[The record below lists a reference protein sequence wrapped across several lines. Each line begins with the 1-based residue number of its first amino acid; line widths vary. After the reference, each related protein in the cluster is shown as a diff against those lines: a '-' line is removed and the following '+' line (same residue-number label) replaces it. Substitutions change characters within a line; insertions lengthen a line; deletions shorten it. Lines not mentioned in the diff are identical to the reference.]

1 MAGLYIHIPFCH
13 SKCIY
18 CDFYS
23 IASSSKAGE
32 YVDALLNELRVRMD
46 ELRGEKVKTV
56 YLGGGTPSIL
66 PLPQL
71 ARLLDALPLGEAEEV
86 TIEVNPEDVTPEFVA
101 LIRERGVNR
110 VSMGVQTLNDSELKA
125 IGRRHSAAQAV
136 AAVETLRRGG
146 IGNLSLDLMF
156 GLPGQTIASLEKS
169 VKSLLALTPEHI
181 SAYLLSY
188 EPATR
193 LTLLRDR
200 GEITEASEETATGM
214 YRLVCDALAAA
225 GYTHY
230 EISNYALPGR
240 HSRHNSAYWAGT
252 PYLGLGPGAHSFNGC
267 ERSYNPSNLNAYLR
281 AQGLPERETE
291 ILTEEDRFNEAL
303 MLGLRTSRGVDL
315 DQLRCDFPAHMTAS
329 MLARAQRFVDS
340 GLMTLTPS
348 ALTIPPP
355 HWMLTDSLLP
365 TLFT

>member
-23 IASSSKAGE
+23 VASSSKAEE
-32 YVDALLNELRVRMD
+32 YVGALFNEWQSRRD
-46 ELRGEKVKTV
+46 ELRGESVETV

-71 ARLLDALPLGEAEEV
+71 DRLLDALPLAEAGEV
-86 TIEVNPEDVTPEFVA
+86 TIEVNPEDVTDDFVA
-101 LIRERGVNR
+101 LIGERGINR
-110 VSMGVQTLNDSELKA
+110 VSMGVQTLCDSELKA
-125 IGRRHSAAQAV
+125 IGRRHSALQAME
-136 AAVETLRRGG
+136 AVETLRRGG
-146 IGNLSLDLMF
+146 IDNLSLDLMF
-156 GLPGQTIASLEKS
+156 GLPGQSVGSLKKS
-169 VKSLLALTPEHI
+169 VESLLALKPEHL

-200 GEITEASEETATGM
+200 GEITEASEEIATEM
-214 YRLVCDALAAA
+214 YRLVCDALGSA
-225 GYTHY
+225 GYDHY
-230 EISNYALPGR
+230 EISNYSLPGR
-240 HSRHNSAYWAGT
+240 HSRHNSAYWIGV
-252 PYLGLGPGAHSFNGC
+252 PYLGLGPGAHSFNGS

-291 ILTEEDRFNEAL
+291 LLTEEDRFNEAL
-303 MLGLRTSRGVDL
+303 MLGLRTSHGIDL
-315 DQLRCDFPAHMTAS
+315 EKLRRYFPEHEVSS
-329 MLARAQRFVDS
+329 MLSRARKFIDR

-348 ALTIPPP
+348 ALSVPEPN
-355 HWMLTDSLLP
+355 WLLTDSLLP

>member
-23 IASSSKAGE
+23 VASSTRAGE
-32 YVDALLNELRVRMD
+32 YVDALLNELRARRE
-46 ELRGEKVKTV
+46 ELRGESVKTV

-101 LIRERGVNR
+101 LIGERGVNR
-110 VSMGVQTLNDSELKA
+110 VSMGVQTLNDGELKA
-125 IGRRHSAAQAV
+125 IGRRHSAAE
-136 AAVETLRRGG
+136 AVEAVGTLRHGG
-146 IGNLSLDLMF
+146 IFNLSLDLMF
-156 GLPGQTIASLEKS
+156 GLPGQTVASLEKS
-169 VKSLLALTPEHI
+169 VKSLLALAPEHI

-200 GEITEASEETATGM
+200 GEITEASEETATEM
-214 YRLVCDALAAA
+214 YRLVCDSLASA
-225 GYTHY
+225 GYAHY

-240 HSRHNSAYWAGT
+240 HSRHNSSYWTGT
-252 PYLGLGPGAHSFNGC
+252 PYLGLGPGAHSFNGR

-291 ILTEEDRFNEAL
+291 TLTEEDRFNEAL
-303 MLGLRTSRGVDL
+303 MLGLRTARGVDL
-315 DQLRCDFPAHMTAS
+315 EQLRRDFPAHMTAS
-329 MLARAQRFVDS
+329 MLARAQSFLNG
-340 GLMTLTPS
+340 GLLTLTPS
-348 ALTIPPP
+348 TLTIPAP
-355 HWMLTDSLLP
+355 HWLLTDSLLP